1 MPGWLLT
8 TLAAALLQ
16 TWRTALQ
23 QRLRDRFS
31 VGTAGLVRYL
41 YAVPVGVAL
50 LTAYVA
56 IWGGTL
62 PVPGWRFVLGCAAAG
77 LAQVIGTSLLIMA
90 FGYRSFA
97 VGTAYAKTDAV
108 QAALLGAVLL
118 HESLSVGAW
127 AGIAIGVAGVQTL
140 SLAGQRGMTWRA
152 LLQAS
157 AQPAALCGVGAGAG
171 FALTGVAIKWAVQTT
186 AAPDPILA
194 ALCALVL
201 TNTLQTLMQGGWMAW
216 REPAGLRMA
225 FTGWRSAMWVGVLSG
240 LGSAGWF
247 TAFAQAPVALVRTV
261 GQVDM
266 VFTLLFSRF
275 YLREQV
281 RPLDALGLVLVVAG
295 VITVLLFH

>member
-1 MPGWLLT
+1 MPAWIVV
-8 TLAAALLQ
+8 TLGAALMQ

-23 QRLRDRFS
+23 QRLRGRFS
-31 VGTAGLVRYL
+31 VATAGFVRYV
-41 YAVPVGVAL
+41 YAVPVGVMLVAVYL
-50 LTAYVA
+50 LVR
-56 IWGGTL
+56 GGTL
-62 PVPGWRFVLGCAAAG
+62 PSPGWRFVLGCAVAG
-77 LAQVIGTSLLIMA
+77 LAQVVGTSLLIMA

-108 QAALLGAVLL
+108 QAALMGVDFL
-118 HESLSVGAW
+118 HEQLTPGAW
-127 AGIAIGVAGVQTL
+127 VGIAIGVAGVQIL
-140 SLAGQRGMTWRA
+140 SLAGQGRGQLLRA
-152 LLQAS
+152 S
-157 AQPAALCGVGAGAG
+157 VQPAALCGLGAGAG
-171 FALTGVAIKWAVQTT
+171 FALTGVAIKWAVQSLD
-186 AAPDPILA
+186 APDPVLA

-216 REPAGLRMA
+216 REPAGLRAA

-275 YLREQV
+275 YLAETM
-281 RPLDALGLVLVVAG
+281 RPSDALGLMLVVAG
-295 VITVLLFH
+295 VVAVLLFH